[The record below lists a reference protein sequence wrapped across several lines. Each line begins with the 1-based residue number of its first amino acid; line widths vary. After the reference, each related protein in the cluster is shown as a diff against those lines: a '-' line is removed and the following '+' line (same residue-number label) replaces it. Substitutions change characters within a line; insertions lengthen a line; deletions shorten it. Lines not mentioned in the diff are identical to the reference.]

1 MLNRDVNAAMIMAIT
16 RFTGASD
23 KLRIEWMTQ
32 GQRTPSL
39 WLTDL
44 PQRKACFII
53 VETSSLCKTNKKT
66 AIALEYLHDAFICAF
81 PRGQSLTGLGF

>member
-16 RFTGASD
+16 RFIGASD

-32 GQRTPSL
+32 GQHTSSL

-44 PQRKACFII
+44 LQ
-53 VETSSLCKTNKKT
+53 KK
-66 AIALEYLHDAFICAF
+66 
-81 PRGQSLTGLGF
+81 GLFHYGGNQWLVQKKKKQPVD